1 MPSPWALSLYLYLL
15 VLLVL
20 PILARWRRGLG
31 ASLAVVAIELGLVAL
46 IYYLLSAYAVLP
58 DPFAGKPTPRAPM
71 EILRQGR
78 EQAAVA
84 MVHLL
89 AWAVLPA
96 IAALAGFAVAL
107 AWSAAVAVRR
117 SAAAQRTR
125 PADAA

>member
-46 IYYLLSAYAVLP
+46 IYYLLSAYRVFP
-58 DPFAGKPTPRAPM
+58 DPFAGKPAPRAPM

-78 EQAAVA
+78 EQSVVA
-84 MVHLL
+84 MVHLF
-89 AWAVLPA
+89 AWAIVPA
-96 IAALAGFAVAL
+96 IAALAGVAVAL
-107 AWSAAVAVRR
+107 VWSAIVAFRR
-117 SAAAQRTR
+117 SAAARR
-125 PADAA
+125 AWPADTA